1 MNNDWDQL
9 RYFLA
14 LARDKTLTCAGHS
27 LQVSHSTVFRKIKA
41 MEDEL
46 GVTLFENTS
55 TGYSLTEAGL
65 NLLEETEEV
74 GEVIESSFRR
84 LIGLDQRVKGSVV
97 LATTESIAGKLLPLS
112 FQKFQEQY
120 PEIQLEIR
128 VGQETLNLSK
138 READIAIRQSR
149 NPPLNLVG
157 RKIAPLAFALFA
169 HQSYIEKKGAI
180 DFPNDIDQHH
190 FILLDESMSFL
201 EAKSWLDRKVGN
213 PAGMIKVNS
222 MITLVQLCEAGL
234 GIAAFPDYPK
244 TFLNPQLKRI
254 MGLPKF
260 KESSLWILTHKDLI
274 RSKRIRL
281 ATDFF
286 YQELKHSIL
295 AMGDHS

>member
-1 MNNDWDQL
+1 
-9 RYFLA
+9 
-14 LARDKTLTCAGHS
+14 
-27 LQVSHSTVFRKIKA
+27 

-65 NLLEETEEV
+65 NLLEKTEEV

-84 LIGLDQRVKGSVV
+84 LNGLDQRIRGSVV

-112 FQKFQEQY
+112 FQKFQEHY

-157 RKIAPLAFALFA
+157 RKIAPLPFALFA

-180 DFPNDIDQHH
+180 DFPNDIDKHH

-201 EAKSWLDRKVGN
+201 EAKSWLDRKVEN

-244 TFLNPQLKRI
+244 SFLDPQLKRI

-295 AMGDHS
+295 AMGNHS

>member
-1 MNNDWDQL
+1 MNNDWNQL

-14 LARDKTLTCAGHS
+14 LAREKTLTRAGHS

-46 GVTLFENTS
+46 GVTLFENNS
-55 TGYSLTEAGL
+55 TGYSLTEAGM

-84 LIGLDQRVKGSVV
+84 LNGLDQRIQGSFV

-157 RKIAPLAFALFA
+157 RKIAPFPFALFA
-169 HQSYIEKKGAI
+169 HQSYI
-180 DFPNDIDQHH
+180 
-190 FILLDESMSFL
+190 
-201 EAKSWLDRKVGN
+201 
-213 PAGMIKVNS
+213 
-222 MITLVQLCEAGL
+222 
-234 GIAAFPDYPK
+234 
-244 TFLNPQLKRI
+244 
-254 MGLPKF
+254 
-260 KESSLWILTHKDLI
+260 
-274 RSKRIRL
+274 
-281 ATDFF
+281 
-286 YQELKHSIL
+286 
-295 AMGDHS
+295 